1 MNSFKTFTDFGK
13 GLEEIVEFI
22 PEIKE
27 ITSTIAEDVSTITPK
42 ELTSALIEIVM
53 NDFPYVDFRSP
64 AISVSYKEV
73 GFKSRSIL
81 SFGWKYIND
90 GSGKL
95 SYSFRIS
102 FYSHSRNII
111 ETEKKL
117 AENGWDQPQEKKSY
131 FPYKNNFYKKEEDQ
145 NKSFKHDKKNKF
157 NKKPK
162 SVKKDESVAEEET
175 SNLSEVPEKEVSSVE
190 EVVVETEVKE
200 EEF

>member
-175 SNLSEVPEKEVSSVE
+175 SNSPHLPLR
-190 EVVVETEVKE
+190 
-200 EEF
+200 

>member
-190 EVVVETEVKE
+190 EVAVETEVKE